1 MSSSK
6 SDLSTELIQYI
17 QKQIQTPDIE
27 TYKILY
33 TVLRLY
39 VYALC
44 KIQRIKPEETYSIAC
59 ADTMLYIFK
68 TMYHYTKHAKVSI
81 DMAEHVI
88 VIFEDCIYTSMSMNT
103 LQIYISEIKE
113 IIIEKTIGPIFL
125 YKPTF
130 ATAETTPKTGQKHE
144 FYMETLDIM
153 TTFIR
158 NLFVR
163 FIHLH
168 RSKQVTIQKS
178 IQGSLFGSIH
188 SRCSVKSV
196 KSESESAIEAYTV
209 FDDEYNEEFIDKSE
223 NKNGDGNDIGLSDIT
238 DDLYATPSNK
248 SLIVDVDTIEEHM
261 LSIMIMLHIIVD
273 KWVILSNGKHAE
285 YTMTT
290 LLDSVHQLHD
300 MIPFMNNLKVR
311 LECIYYTASLYPSID
326 EAFDQINSLLDEY
339 DEEND
344 CENETDEWTTEYIN
358 SSIAIKEYR
367 PFQLRVYRIYE
378 QKNK

>member
-1 MSSSK
+1 
-6 SDLSTELIQYI
+6 
-17 QKQIQTPDIE
+17 
-27 TYKILY
+27 
-33 TVLRLY
+33 
-39 VYALC
+39 
-44 KIQRIKPEETYSIAC
+44 
-59 ADTMLYIFK
+59 
-68 TMYHYTKHAKVSI
+68 MYHYTKHAKVSI

-130 ATAETTPKTGQKHE
+130 TTVETTSKVNQKHE

-168 RSKQVTIQKS
+168 RSKQITIQKS
-178 IQGSLFGSIH
+178 VQGSLFGSIH
-188 SRCSVKSV
+188 SRSSVKSI
-196 KSESESAIEAYTV
+196 KSESESAIDAYTV
-209 FDDEYNEEFIDKSE
+209 FDDEYNDEEKIENPDGDNSILTDSMTGE
-223 NKNGDGNDIGLSDIT
+223 YDSTIINKN
-238 DDLYATPSNK
+238 
-248 SLIVDVDTIEEHM
+248 LIVDVDTIEEHM

-273 KWVILSNGKHAE
+273 KWVILSNGKQAE
-285 YTMTT
+285 YTMTA
-290 LLDSVHQLHD
+290 LLDSVHYLHD

-311 LECIYYTASLYPSID
+311 LECIYYTASLYPSIE
-326 EAFDQINSLLDEY
+326 EAFEQVNSLLDEY

-344 CENETDEWTTEYIN
+344 CENETDDWTTEYIN
-358 SSIAIKEYR
+358 SIIAIKEYR

>member
-39 VYALC
+39 VFALC
-44 KIQRIKPEETYSIAC
+44 KIQRIKPDESYSIAC

-130 ATAETTPKTGQKHE
+130 TTVETTSKVNQKHE

-168 RSKQVTIQKS
+168 RSKQITIQKS
-178 IQGSLFGSIH
+178 VQGSLFGSIH
-188 SRCSVKSV
+188 SRSSVKSI
-196 KSESESAIEAYTV
+196 KSESESAIDAYTV
-209 FDDEYNEEFIDKSE
+209 FDDEYNDEEKIENPDGDNSILTDSMTGE
-223 NKNGDGNDIGLSDIT
+223 YDSTIINKN
-238 DDLYATPSNK
+238 
-248 SLIVDVDTIEEHM
+248 LIVDVDTIEEHM

-273 KWVILSNGKHAE
+273 KWVILSNGKQAE
-285 YTMTT
+285 YTMTA
-290 LLDSVHQLHD
+290 LLDSVHYLHD

-311 LECIYYTASLYPSID
+311 LECIYYTASLYPSIE
-326 EAFDQINSLLDEY
+326 EAFEQVNSLLDEY

-344 CENETDEWTTEYIN
+344 CENETDDWTTEYIN
-358 SSIAIKEYR
+358 SIIAIKEYR